1 MKFNHAMR
9 VHQNFVEMLPILL
22 TILCISGLFLPK
34 ITMYVGFINA
44 GARIIYTIMYVMRGG
59 NYRVLGA
66 VAGSLPLYCLMV
78 ATFVFAFME
87 VAK

>member
-1 MKFNHAMR
+1 
-9 VHQNFVEMLPILL
+9 MLPIVL

-34 ITMYVGFINA
+34 VTMYVGFINA

-66 VAGSLPLYCLMV
+66 VAGSLPLYLLMV

-87 VAK
+87 AAK